1 MEVEFLSR
9 FSKDLDRV
17 NQTSVKL
24 GVKKLILLIE
34 RVNNLYEI
42 PNLKKL
48 SGFKSA
54 YRVRIGDYR
63 LGFFYENNKIF
74 FARIAH
80 RKEIYKLFP

>member
-34 RVNNLYEI
+34 RVNNLHEI

-63 LGFFYENNKIF
+63 LGFFYENNKIL